1 MKFSMNL
8 MMASLML
15 ALSMNAST
23 AFAPQRPSRTSKDLV
38 ELSASIEPKAVMPY
52 GEGSRAYRRT
62 FFTHKDWL
70 RHRSEDRFIRTVFST
85 VRSGVVRQLAKEVGF
100 VTATAV
106 FVVAWNVLTGGFSDL
121 QGIHH
126 DPILGNIANLEL
138 PIAPFTLSSPALG
151 LLLGE
156 YFTLHIFTCFVYCFL
171 QLTSSTCITQYQ
183 FLRPML
189 PTGDGTSHV
198 KPGVL
203 LSTTLVILPEC
214 LVHGSLKRTSQI
226 P

>member
-1 MKFSMNL
+1 MSMVPGLHATTVPMVTILQHISHFLCFVLKLSEINLETMKFSMNL
-8 MMASLML
+8 MKVSLML
-15 ALSMNAST
+15 ALSMSAST

-38 ELSASIEPKAVMPY
+38 ELSASVEPKAVMPY

-70 RHRSEDRFIRTVFST
+70 RHRSEDRFVRTVFST

-106 FVVAWNVLTGGFSDL
+106 FVVVWNVLTGGFSDL

-156 YFTLHIFTCFVYCFL
+156 FFVLHISTCFVIVGFSSHHQPAL
-171 QLTSSTCITQYQ
+171 LNTS
-183 FLRPML
+183 F
-189 PTGDGTSHV
+189 
-198 KPGVL
+198 
-203 LSTTLVILPEC
+203 
-214 LVHGSLKRTSQI
+214 
-226 P
+226 